1 MQRNN
6 LLLIKP
12 KDALFFVNRRQE
24 FIHRYINALVKLN
37 IYDVC
42 VKTISLVN
50 NYENK
55 HFLPITAVKQ
65 RENLNE

>member
-1 MQRNN
+1 MHRNN
-6 LLLIKP
+6 FLLIKP
-12 KDALFFVNRRQE
+12 TDTLFFVNPRQE

-42 VKTISLVN
+42 VITNSLVN

-55 HFLPITAVKQ
+55 HFLPVTAVKQ
-65 RENLNE
+65 R